1 MKRACFLI
9 AAMVIA
15 AFPAHGETRSVWI
28 DDLTW
33 PEVRD
38 AIAEGKRT
46 AIIYTGSSEQN
57 GPHMVIG
64 KHNFV
69 AHYEAQ
75 RIAEEL
81 GDALVYPVLPF
92 AITGNAAARTGHMRF
107 PGSVTL
113 PPDVYFG
120 VVRAV
125 AQSALAAGFKVVALM
140 GDHGGGQNEL
150 ARAAKELDAQH
161 RVDGARVLYVGDL
174 YTKSDAQFA
183 ETLAKRGLPTN
194 DTHAGIRDT
203 SELLYLEKPGQW
215 IRKDK
220 LGTANESNGVRG
232 TPALASPEVG
242 KLYLDLKVENAVKQ
256 IRSLL
261 AGAKPGNQAGTVERR
276 VGKGGRDVAV
286 LARCAVRRAHAARP
300 AGVWARRFR
309 RGASMDVFRPPLPT
323 LRAMPVTSA
332 LA

>member
-1 MKRACFLI
+1 MKRVCFLI
-9 AAMVIA
+9 AAMIIA
-15 AFPAHGETRSVWI
+15 ALPAHGETRSVWV

-46 AIIYTGSSEQN
+46 AIICTGSSEQN

-81 GDALVYPVLPF
+81 GDALVYPILPF

-140 GDHGGGQNEL
+140 GDHGGGQSEL

-174 YTKSDAQFA
+174 YTKSNAQFT
-183 ETLAKRGLPTN
+183 ETLAKRGLPTT
-194 DTHAGIRDT
+194 DTHAGIGDT

-220 LGTANESNGVRG
+220 LGTANEFNGVRG
-232 TPALASPEVG
+232 TPTLASPELG

-256 IRSLL
+256 IRSLVG
-261 AGAKPGNQAGTVERR
+261 GAKPES
-276 VGKGGRDVAV
+276 KSE
-286 LARCAVRRAHAARP
+286 P
-300 AGVWARRFR
+300 
-309 RGASMDVFRPPLPT
+309 
-323 LRAMPVTSA
+323 
-332 LA
+332 